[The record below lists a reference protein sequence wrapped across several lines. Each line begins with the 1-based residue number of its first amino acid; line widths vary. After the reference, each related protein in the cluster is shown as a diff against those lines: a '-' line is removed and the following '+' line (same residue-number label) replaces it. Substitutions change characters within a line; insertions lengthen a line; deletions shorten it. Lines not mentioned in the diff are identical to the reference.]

1 MLIAIIDRV
10 IRFRA
15 LVWVLVA
22 AGLLLSAYAV
32 RTAPLDAIPDISDPQ
47 IVVYAK
53 WARSPQLLETEVTEP
68 LIRALMGSPGIES
81 IRGTS
86 HLGYAFIYVIMSEAS
101 RREAVEKLVVDQID
115 FIRSQLPSDAAVTLG
130 PNASSLG
137 WIYQYAIVDRDR
149 SWDLRDLRLLNEN
162 IVKPA
167 LERASGVAE
176 VASVGGLE
184 KQYQLKIYPPL
195 LAKTGVSLRQV
206 ITVLQDV
213 FQEVGGRTIEVTN
226 RDYQLRGV
234 VNGADVDQL
243 EFIIIDRSADGH
255 VVQLRDIG
263 HIQVGYD
270 LRRSIAD
277 LDGQGEVVGGIA
289 IMEQG
294 QNVLAV
300 TRALERAFEQVD
312 AALPEGLEIVTTYDR
327 SALIWG
333 SLTNFAGV
341 LAWELLVVVL
351 VIVWALRNM
360 RAAVAPVCV
369 LLLGTLFTVLP
380 MSALGQ
386 TINLLS
392 LAGLAIAIGEMADA
406 TIVIV
411 ENCTAALAK
420 QVDRSYAAT
429 RQTIIRAT
437 AMMTRPLL
445 FSLLIIVA
453 SFLPIF
459 FLGEREGRLFDPLAY
474 SKTFAMAFSTLLT
487 LFLLPV
493 IIIWIFKTKTP
504 ALQEDREN
512 AFVRAYRR
520 TLRMTLEHR
529 YAFIAV
535 GIGVLVATVW
545 LAAGFEKDYL
555 PEVEEGS
562 VLYMPTTLP
571 GLPAQ
576 EAGWILQQIDR
587 KLSEFPEVERVFG
600 KLGRADTSTDPAP
613 MTMIESTLLL
623 RPRSQ
628 WRVGM
633 TKAALVAEM
642 DEALRITGYVN
653 TWTQPI
659 AGRVM
664 MQDTGIQTPVGIKVK
679 GPDIA
684 QIEVLSSLIEGL
696 LRGFP
701 GTQSVIA
708 ERISR
713 GYYVDVQQDLER
725 MAEHG
730 VTVDEAMLTV
740 RHAIGGENV
749 ASVKQPDSSSIPLAV
764 QYSPEYVDTLQK
776 IRTVPVVTGDGR
788 SVPLG
793 QIADVSVRQMP
804 EMLRN
809 DNGDLAGYIYVD
821 LEGVTAADYVDA
833 ARPFLADNLE
843 LPTGYSVEWT
853 GTHRYAAE
861 ARSQLV
867 FIVPLTLIIVFVLL
881 MMAFRSVASSVL
893 IMFSAPFA
901 LVGGLLLQRMQGY
914 AMTTAVIIGYISLL
928 TVAVQ
933 TGIIMVVFIRQALAN
948 RTEGQ
953 SYADAVV
960 EGSVARLRPKLMT
973 VATTVLGLMP
983 IMLATGSGMDITKPI
998 ATPTF
1003 GGMISST
1010 VYVLFLIPCLF
1021 MVGDDFRRMRPLG
1034 FFAGRSRSEGER
1046 HSDRGVDPG

>member
-195 LAKTGVSLRQV
+195 LVKTGVSLRQV

-277 LDGQGEVVGGIA
+277 LDGQGEVVGGIV

-312 AALPEGLEIVTTYDR
+312 ASLPEGLEIVTTYDR

-474 SKTFAMAFSTLLT
+474 SKTFAMAFTTLLT

-529 YAFIAV
+529 YAFTAV

-555 PEVEEGS
+555 PEMEEGS

-664 MQDTGIQTPVGIKVK
+664 MQDTGIQTSVGIKVK

-701 GTQSVIA
+701 GTRSVIA

-713 GYYVDVQQDLER
+713 GYYIDVQQDLER
-725 MAEHG
+725 MAEYG

-740 RHAIGGENV
+740 RYAIGGENI
-749 ASVKQPDSSSIPLAV
+749 ASVKQPDNSSIPLAV

-809 DNGDLAGYIYVD
+809 DNGDLAGYISVD

-928 TVAVQ
+928 AVAVQ

-973 VATTVLGLMP
+973 VATTVLGLTP

-1034 FFAGRSRSEGER
+1034 LFAGRSRSEGER

>member
-195 LAKTGVSLRQV
+195 LVKTGVSLRQV

-277 LDGQGEVVGGIA
+277 LDGQGEVVGGIV

-312 AALPEGLEIVTTYDR
+312 ASLPEGLEIVTTYDR

-529 YAFIAV
+529 YAFTAV

-555 PEVEEGS
+555 PEMEEGS

-664 MQDTGIQTPVGIKVK
+664 MQDTGIQTSVGIKVK

-701 GTQSVIA
+701 GTRSVIA

-713 GYYVDVQQDLER
+713 GYYIDVQQDLER
-725 MAEHG
+725 MAEYG

-740 RHAIGGENV
+740 RYAIGGENI
-749 ASVKQPDSSSIPLAV
+749 ASVKQPDNSSIPLAV

-809 DNGDLAGYIYVD
+809 DNGDLAGYISVD

-928 TVAVQ
+928 AVAVQ

-973 VATTVLGLMP
+973 VATTVLGLTP

-1034 FFAGRSRSEGER
+1034 LFAGRSRSEGER

>member
-1 MLIAIIDRV
+1 MLVAIIERV

-15 LVWVLVA
+15 LVGVLVV
-22 AGLLLSAYAV
+22 AGLLLSV
-32 RTAPLDAIPDISDPQ
+32 FGIRTASLDAIPDISDPQ
-47 IVVYAK
+47 IIVYAK
-53 WARSPQLLETEVTEP
+53 WGRSPQVLESEITEP

-81 IRGTS
+81 IRGTT
-86 HLGYAFIYVIMSEAS
+86 HLGYAFIYVVLNDAS
-101 RREAVEKLVVDQID
+101 RREAVEAIVVDQID
-115 FIRSQLPSDAAVTLG
+115 AIRPQLPSDAVITLG

-137 WIYQYAIVDRDR
+137 WIYQYAMVDEEA

-162 IVKPA
+162 TVKPA
-167 LERASGVAE
+167 LEQVAGVAE

-184 KQYQLKIYPPL
+184 KQYQVKIYPPL
-195 LAKTGVSLRQV
+195 LASLGVSLRQV
-206 ITVLQDV
+206 ITSLQTV

-234 VNGADVDQL
+234 VEGADVDQL
-243 EFIIIDRSADGH
+243 EFLIVGRTPGGEPVH
-255 VVQLRDIG
+255 LRDVG
-263 HIQVGYD
+263 HIQIGYD
-270 LRRSIAD
+270 LRRGIAD
-277 LDGQGEVVGGIA
+277 LDGTGEVVGGIV
-289 IMEQG
+289 IMEHD

-300 TRALERAFEQVD
+300 TTALERRLEEVSAS
-312 AALPEGLEIVTTYDR
+312 LPDGLQLVATYNR
-327 SALIWG
+327 SFLIWDT
-333 SLTNFAGV
+333 LKNFGGA
-341 LAWELLVVVL
+341 LAYELLVVVL
-351 VIVWALRNM
+351 VIVWALRNV

-380 MSALGQ
+380 MTALGQ

-411 ENCTAALAK
+411 ENCTVALSK

-459 FLGEREGRLFDPLAY
+459 FLEEREGRLFDPLAY

-493 IIIWIFKTKTP
+493 IIIWIFKDSAP
-504 ALQEDREN
+504 AVAQVREG
-512 AFVRAYRR
+512 AWVRMYRR
-520 TLRMTLEHR
+520 VLGATLAHR
-529 YAFIAV
+529 YAFAAA
-535 GIGVLVATVW
+535 GVIVLAASVW
-545 LAAGFEKDYL
+545 LAAGFQKDYM
-555 PEVEEGS
+555 PEIEEGS
-562 VLYMPTTLP
+562 VLYMPTTVP

-587 KLSEFPEVERVFG
+587 KLMEFPEVERAFG

-613 MTMIESTLLL
+613 MTMIETTVQLKPQSE
-623 RPRSQ
+623 
-628 WRVGM
+628 WRDGM
-633 TKAALVAEM
+633 TKDALIAEM
-642 DEALRITGYVN
+642 DEALQIVGYIN

-664 MQDTGIQTPVGIKVK
+664 MQDTGIQTPVGLKVR
-679 GPDIA
+679 GPDIE
-684 QIEVLSSLIEGL
+684 QLELLSSRIEGL
-696 LRGFP
+696 LREFP

-708 ERISR
+708 ERIAD
-713 GYYVDVQQDLER
+713 GYYVDVRQDLER

-730 VTVDEAMLTV
+730 VTVDETMLTI
-740 RHAIGGENV
+740 RHAIGGENI
-749 ASVKQPDSSSIPLAV
+749 ASVKQSDNSRIPLAV
-764 QYSPEYVDTLQK
+764 QYSPEYVDTLEK
-776 IRTVPVVTGDGR
+776 IRNVAVVTDDGR

-793 QIADVSVRQMP
+793 RVADVAVRQMP
-804 EMLRN
+804 EMIRN
-809 DNGDLAGYIYVD
+809 DDGQLAGYIYVD
-821 LEGVTAADYVDA
+821 LDDVTPADYVEA
-833 ARPFLADNLE
+833 AEPFLADNLE
-843 LPTGYSVEWT
+843 LPVGYSVEWT
-853 GTHRYAAE
+853 GTYRYAAE
-861 ARSQLV
+861 AQSQLL

-881 MMAFRSVASSVL
+881 MMAFRSWASSLL

-901 LVGGLLLQRMQGY
+901 LVGGLLLQWALGY
-914 AMTTAVIIGYISLL
+914 AMTTAVVIGYISLL
-928 TVAVQ
+928 AVAVQ
-933 TGIIMVVFIRQALAN
+933 TGIIMVEFIHQALAK
-948 RTEGQ
+948 RTKEQ
-953 SYADAVV
+953 TYVDAVV

-973 VATTVLGLMP
+973 VATTVLGLIP
-983 IMLATGSGMDITKPI
+983 IMLATGSGMEITQPI

-1021 MVGDDFRRMRPLG
+1021 VIGDDIRRRW
-1034 FFAGRSRSEGER
+1034 SS
-1046 HSDRGVDPG
+1046 RGVDDHPQLEVAGE

>member
-1 MLIAIIDRV
+1 MLIVIIDRV

-115 FIRSQLPSDAAVTLG
+115 FIRSQLPSDAVVTLG

-312 AALPEGLEIVTTYDR
+312 ASLPEGLEIVITYDR

-333 SLTNFAGV
+333 SLTNFAKY

-529 YAFIAV
+529 YAFTAV

-555 PEVEEGS
+555 PEMEEGS

-633 TKAALVAEM
+633 TKAAFVAEM

-684 QIEVLSSLIEGL
+684 QLEVLSSLIEGL

-701 GTQSVIA
+701 GTRSVIA
-708 ERISR
+708 ERIST

-740 RHAIGGENV
+740 RHAIGGENI
-749 ASVKQPDSSSIPLAV
+749 ASVKQPDNSSIPLAV

-809 DNGDLAGYIYVD
+809 DNGELAGYIYVD

-843 LPTGYSVEWT
+843 LPTGYLVEWT

-881 MMAFRSVASSVL
+881 MMTFRSVASSVL

-928 TVAVQ
+928 AVAVQ

-973 VATTVLGLMP
+973 VATTVLGLTP
-983 IMLATGSGMDITKPI
+983 IMLATGSGMDIIKPI